1 MVMTQYDTNRQGA
14 TMYPLHTGSILLEIA
29 TSQRNEQIANGAHRR
44 RVALASATARPSKG
58 TPKHPWWWGLA
69 SRSHRPA

>member
-1 MVMTQYDTNRQGA
+1 MRQYDTNHQGA
-14 TMYPLHTGSILLEIA
+14 TMYPRHTGSMLLDIA
-29 TSQRNEQIANGAHRR
+29 TSQRNEQIVNAEHRR
-44 RVALASATARPSKG
+44 RVAASKKTARPSKG